1 MTPKEVLELA
11 KKHDVKF
18 VDLKFIDFPGV
29 WQHTTIPA
37 TRLEVPQAQR
47 IAEIRARKAADR
59 ARADA
64 KRQRRPS
71 PAGQPSAHAPRTPAG
86 SGQRWTFRPRRRGSR

>member
-1 MTPKEVLELA
+1 MTPKEALELA

-37 TRLEVPQAQR
+37 TR
-47 IAEIRARKAADR
+47 
-59 ARADA
+59 
-64 KRQRRPS
+64 
-71 PAGQPSAHAPRTPAG
+71 
-86 SGQRWTFRPRRRGSR
+86 

>member
-1 MTPKEVLELA
+1 MKPKEVLELA

-37 TRLEVPQAQR
+37 
-47 IAEIRARKAADR
+47 D
-59 ARADA
+59 
-64 KRQRRPS
+64 
-71 PAGQPSAHAPRTPAG
+71 
-86 SGQRWTFRPRRRGSR
+86 RGSTRACSRTASRSTARRSADGSPSTRRTW

>member
-1 MTPKEVLELA
+1 MKPKEVIELA

-37 TRLEVPQAQR
+37 NRLERGALRGRHRVRRLVDPR
-47 IAEIRARKAADR
+47 LAAD
-59 ARADA
+59 
-64 KRQRRPS
+64 QRVR
-71 PAGQPSAHAPRTPAG
+71 HDR
-86 SGQRWTFRPRRRGSR
+86 